1 MSLLPEQIRHEEAIA
16 AAQRALAVTRNVT
29 QQRAYAELLV
39 SLIRSRDP
47 AVTRQFESARMR
59 RVGL

>member
-1 MSLLPEQIRHEEAIA
+1 MLPEQIRHEEAIA
-16 AAQRALAVTRNVT
+16 AASRALAVTRNAT
-29 QQRAYAELLV
+29 QQRAYADLLV

-47 AVTRQFESARMR
+47 EITRQFEQARMR